1 MAQPT
6 TFYTVQPAD
15 TTSGAVI
22 PLDRFATL
30 DLAKS
35 ALLTKTAS
43 TGKQHVI
50 LTSTFYLDWPLS
62 TSELNTIVKAFV

>member
-15 TTSGAVI
+15 ISSGAVI
-22 PLDRFATL
+22 PLDRFTTL

-43 TGKQHVI
+43 TGKEHVI
-50 LTSTFYLDWPLS
+50 LTSTYYLDWPL
-62 TSELNTIVKAFV
+62 TTLELDSIVKAFV